1 MLFHKGAFFIL
12 EENCFMLFL
21 GSGLLLGFWALEGLF
36 WGLAVQVLGP
46 FTAGCA
52 RGFRIWKSG
61 LVVSC
66 P

>member
-1 MLFHKGAFFIL
+1 
-12 EENCFMLFL
+12 MLFL

-52 RGFRIWKSG
+52 WGFRIWKSG